1 MEEWRINLKGTESSV
16 PDAMGLSRELEMT
29 TCVCL
34 AMKTPP
40 TEAGHR
46 GLGESGQE
54 RPGPTSAP
62 GLLILLTLASHSHSL
77 GLGFIC

>member
-16 PDAMGLSRELEMT
+16 PNAMGLSRELEVT

-40 TEAGHR
+40 TAAGHR
-46 GLGESGQE
+46 GLGESQE
-54 RPGPTSAP
+54 KR
-62 GLLILLTLASHSHSL
+62 GLVPPLPWACSCS
-77 GLGFIC
+77 